1 MGDMRSCSDAGAV
14 HFSQRSGAPQRTAE
28 MNCKVLA
35 RESPSERA
43 QNEWQGALNTT
54 PSCHRRGNSG
64 TWTKGSDRPSG
75 EEIALSLIGWLG
87 AAGAQISRFQEES
100 GLVKWIGTV
109 RALCVLF
116 VRVCVWVCVSVFCV

>member
-1 MGDMRSCSDAGAV
+1 MRAIFWWPSALQRKKEKKKKGKMGDMRSCSDAGAV

-64 TWTKGSDRPSG
+64 T
-75 EEIALSLIGWLG
+75 
-87 AAGAQISRFQEES
+87 
-100 GLVKWIGTV
+100 
-109 RALCVLF
+109 
-116 VRVCVWVCVSVFCV
+116 